1 MDIHRAF
8 ARADL
13 GHDDVRRQAG
23 GLPPANNDVVRQRLA
38 ALLEPSATDDD
49 PAASISPDDARSCGA
64 LLLRLRGAGTAAVI
78 AEWMGW
84 THERTAA
91 ALRELDLRLDGCGLR
106 VVADRDGR
114 ISVRERVRLRARP
127 RRLPFAL
134 AEQLD
139 EEGSLHALAHLARG
153 DRCESGDG
161 WIQPLLDHGAAI
173 PGGYPSAD
181 PTEVVAA
188 AFIGVRR
195 REHRVPKVLDIRGD
209 GERRSPPVD

>member
-1 MDIHRAF
+1 MDHDAF

-23 GLPPANNDVVRQRLA
+23 GLHPATTDVVRQRLA
-38 ALLEPSATDDD
+38 ALLEPSAADDD
-49 PAASISPDDARSCGA
+49 PAAGIRPDDARSCGA
-64 LLLRLRGAGTAAVI
+64 LLVRLRGAGTAAVI

-91 ALRELDLRLDGCGLR
+91 ALVELDLRLDGCGLR

-127 RRLPFAL
+127 RRLPLEL

-153 DRCESGDG
+153 DRCQSGDG
-161 WIQPLLDHGAAI
+161 WIQPLLDLGAAF
-173 PGGYPSAD
+173 PGGYPSAG
-181 PTEVVAA
+181 PTEVIAA
-188 AFIGVRR
+188 AFVGVRR
-195 REHRVPKVLDIRGD
+195 REHRLPTVVDISGD
-209 GERRSPPVD
+209 GERRPAN